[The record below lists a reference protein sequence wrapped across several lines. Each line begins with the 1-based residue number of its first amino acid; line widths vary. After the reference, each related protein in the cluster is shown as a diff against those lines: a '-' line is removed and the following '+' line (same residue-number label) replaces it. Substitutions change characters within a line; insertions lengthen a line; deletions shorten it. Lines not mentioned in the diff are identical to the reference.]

1 MATKENLEEAFA
13 GESQANRKY
22 LAFARRAER
31 EGFVNIA
38 RLFRAT
44 AEAETIHANSHMRVL
59 GTVKTTEENLTGAMA
74 GEEFEFK
81 NMYPKFIE
89 EAAAE
94 KANAASIS
102 FKNDLSFHLSVSITL
117 QFSEK
122 ITSEPL
128 SINSTLLPSMVR
140 FELSVSRESME

>member
-1 MATKENLEEAFA
+1 MATKDNLEEAFA

-81 NMYPKFIE
+81 NYFKQGSTYYFKKKDLIDLNKELKKRNILITRE
-89 EAAAE
+89 EVE
-94 KANAASIS
+94 C
-102 FKNDLSFHLSVSITL
+102 
-117 QFSEK
+117 
-122 ITSEPL
+122 
-128 SINSTLLPSMVR
+128 
-140 FELSVSRESME
+140 